1 MTVTKG
7 RNWGGDWRVE
17 GLEVKDELGK
27 AWPVSQWRVLE
38 QGADIVF
45 KKIRPGVVRLQGL

>member
-7 RNWGGDWRVE
+7 RNWGEDWRVE